1 MLICKEIKAQIRVVI
16 KILHSRIVTKKLSKD
31 TKVNKFRAVQAK
43 FMYLVEAVG
52 KQYSF
57 QWMADDSKIPGICL
71 LEDDT
76 KINACF
82 ICTKVADPE
91 ERRSESRLYPFLNIG
106 NRFINMTNESKAF
119 AFCPLPQN
127 KPGFKW
133 KFFGTVL
140 KINLSCLLL
149 HYFHGYWHR

>member
-1 MLICKEIKAQIRVVI
+1 MP
-16 KILHSRIVTKKLSKD
+16 
-31 TKVNKFRAVQAK
+31 
-43 FMYLVEAVG
+43 
-52 KQYSF
+52 
-57 QWMADDSKIPGICL
+57 DDSKIPGICL

-82 ICTKVADPE
+82 ICTKVAGPE

-106 NRFINMTNESKAF
+106 NQFINMKNEYKAF
-119 AFCPLPQN
+119 ALCPLPQN